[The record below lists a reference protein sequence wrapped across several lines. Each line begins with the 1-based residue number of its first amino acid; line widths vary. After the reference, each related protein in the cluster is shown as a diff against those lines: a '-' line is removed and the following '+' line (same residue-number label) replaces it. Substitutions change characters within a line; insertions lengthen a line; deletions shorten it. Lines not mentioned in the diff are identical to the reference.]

1 MHDIAVV
8 GSDAAL
14 VTFAVADDV
23 LFGQTELLAQ
33 VGTKL
38 DGLQIHLLEVG
49 AVREAVFTN
58 FESDM
63 GVVCAAACMPAAM
76 IPRQRLVGGDAAV
89 CQFADETMDAYL
101 TTAGVVGVPMV
112 VVLVLAQFAVIG
124 SDIALQPR
132 IVCAGAVYHD
142 ALDGD
147 LASCFVA
154 GILRKDELDKLMN
167 NAADFTCEANVAVHV
182 GGDARR
188 HVEFDFHIVILR

>member
-1 MHDIAVV
+1 MLRKPVHDISVV

-14 VTFAVADDV
+14 VSFAVADDV

-33 VGTKL
+33 VGAKL

-63 GVVCAAACMPAAM
+63 GVVCAAACMPSSV
-76 IPRQRLVGGDAAV
+76 IPRQRLVSGDAAV
-89 CQFADETMDAYL
+89 CQLADETMDAYL
-101 TTAGVVGVPMV
+101 ATAGVVGVPVV

-147 LASCFVA
+147 LASCFIA
-154 GILRKDELDKLMN
+154 GVLRKDELLQIHIICPPWCPFSP
-167 NAADFTCEANVAVHV
+167 AA
-182 GGDARR
+182 
-188 HVEFDFHIVILR
+188 